1 MPAPARRPVN
11 CRPQNGVPGAPYWTY
26 DPGVSD
32 FSTRPVTRDDAGALN
47 DLLAAAETV
56 DHTEEHY
63 SVEDVAEE
71 LENPMLDLER
81 DWLVV
86 EREGRIVGHCGV
98 VPRAPAD
105 GKVRLSID
113 GVVHPDHRRTGIG
126 SYVVPLMVARAD
138 EYARERGLEAV
149 IIGSAPSTNTDLEA
163 VFAENGLRPERWQF
177 VMVADLHEEGVG
189 SEAPAVPEGYTLST
203 WEAADH
209 DELRAAHNRAFVD
222 HYGFGPW
229 DVDMWQQWVSG
240 SRNYR
245 SELSLVLRDHDG
257 AVAAYIQTNEYD
269 ATLEVTGK
277 RDAFVAKVGTVP
289 EHRRRGLASLLLGI
303 ALHRFRQ
310 AGFDQSSLDVD
321 SENPTGAL
329 ALYERAGY
337 RTTMRWTNYRLGS
350 AAG

>member
-1 MPAPARRPVN
+1 M
-11 CRPQNGVPGAPYWTY
+11 PGAPYWSY

-32 FSTRPVTRDDAGALN
+32 FSTRPVTRDDASALN

-63 SVEDVAEE
+63 SVEDVLED
-71 LENPMLDLER
+71 LENPMIDLER

-86 EREGRIVGHCGV
+86 ERDGHTVGHCGL
-98 VPRAPAD
+98 VPRAPSD
-105 GKVRLSID
+105 GKVRVAID

-126 SYVVPLMVARAD
+126 SHVVPLMVARSH
-138 EYARERGLEAV
+138 EYARERDLEV
-149 IIGSAPSTNTDLEA
+149 VVVGSAPSANTDLEA
-163 VFAENGLRPERWQF
+163 VFRANGLLPERWQF
-177 VMVADLHEEGVG
+177 VMTADLRAEAVG
-189 SEAPAVPEGYTLST
+189 LEATPVPDGYALST
-203 WEAADH
+203 WEGVDQ
-209 DELRAAHNRAFVD
+209 DEMRAAHNRAFVG

-229 DVDMWQQWVSG
+229 DVDMWQQWVAG

-245 SELSLVLRDHDG
+245 PELSLVLRDETG

-269 ATLEVTGK
+269 GVLEATGK
-277 RDAFVAKVGTVP
+277 RDAFVAKVGTAP
-289 EHRRRGLASLLLGI
+289 EQRRRGLASVLLRI
-303 ALHRFRQ
+303 ALHRYRQ

-329 ALYERAGY
+329 ALYEHAGY
-337 RTTMRWTNYRLGS
+337 RTTTRRTSYRLGS